1 MEEGSTAGVGEYNGR
16 GTAGRGKHSGRRGAH
31 QEDGS
36 TVRGKEQWEEGNIAG
51 GRGAQLNQESTARA
65 GEHYSMDSQAGHS
78 PSTHLD
84 QKSKTL
90 TALSQQETDLLQKLR
105 PQHNTHV
112 CVLPC
117 MPFFLHPGYS
127 KGSGLKQKAMNTAPG
142 HTEDARSFK
151 LNDSNGSSTHTH
163 LWTHHSQ
170 DKDLCWERLPL
181 ASHYDPV
188 PGGTS
193 PTHALEVNSD
203 QCTQKDDNINTQPGL
218 AASTSAGLPRPCV
231 HRMPL

>member
-1 MEEGSTAGVGEYNGR
+1 MGG
-16 GTAGRGKHSGRRGAH
+16 GTAGRGEHSDKRGAH

-51 GRGAQLNQESTARA
+51 GKGAQLNQESTARA

-90 TALSQQETDLLQKLR
+90 TALSQQETDLLQKPR

-117 MPFFLHPGYS
+117 MPFFLHPGFS
-127 KGSGLKQKAMNTAPG
+127 KGSGLKQKAMNTAPD

-170 DKDLCWERLPL
+170 DKD
-181 ASHYDPV
+181 
-188 PGGTS
+188 
-193 PTHALEVNSD
+193 
-203 QCTQKDDNINTQPGL
+203 
-218 AASTSAGLPRPCV
+218 
-231 HRMPL
+231 